1 MEAFAPQA
9 LLLVIC
15 PNRPLCLGKDQHKE
29 IEFYHA
35 VNPNLAYVYGACEFL
50 QYHGAGGVLNSVLLA
65 IGMREGDKPDQN
77 GCGEEPCQRY
87 DRDTESIPLA
97 DRFAVF
103 LNAMTSELEE
113 MAKEAK
119 AASEAKSAFLSKM
132 SHEIRTPIN
141 AVLGLNEMILRESG
155 NNNVLAYANGIG
167 MAGNTL
173 LGIVNDI
180 LDFSKIEAGKMEII
194 PVDYEMSSV
203 LNDLV
208 NMIQIRADDKGL
220 RLVMDFDESIPSLLN
235 GDEVRVKQVITN
247 ILTNAVKYTEKG
259 SVTFRIGYECIPEDP
274 DGIVLNVSVQD
285 SGIGIKREDIQKLF
299 HEFERI
305 EEKRNRNI
313 EGTGLGM
320 NITKQLL
327 DLMGTTLEVESVYG
341 EGSKFS
347 FRLKQ
352 RVVKWDPIGYYEKA
366 YRIAQKAQKKYR
378 ERFIAPDASVLVVD
392 DTPMNLLVFK
402 SLLSC
407 TRVRIH
413 MADSG
418 VEALTKDIP
427 VIFLTG
433 AQTAENVK
441 HIIGLKP
448 DAYIL
453 KSTTREVLLG
463 YIADVFHKIGE
474 RMALQSELT
483 TARNMAYKDPLTGA
497 KSKQAWT
504 QTLETM
510 NRTIKEGRTPVFG
523 VGVFDL
529 NDLKK
534 INDVRGH
541 GAGDRYIREGCQ
553 LICDCFQHSPVFRIG
568 GDEFAVILERTD
580 FENRE
585 RLMAAFDRQME
596 ENRRQ
601 GTVVVSGG
609 IAAFEP
615 GRDSSVQAVFERAD
629 ARMYERKKQLKA
641 MEPASGK

>member
-1 MEAFAPQA
+1 MIQYQSSIVMKSLVRKLEELGYETQVIEPAPEGLGERAAETA
-9 LLLVIC
+9 LFVLFLPRDQKKC
-15 PNRPLCLGKDQHKE
+15 KYDLGKLKQICDTIQASGGKLL
-29 IEFYHA
+29 A
-35 VNPNLAYVYGACEFL
+35 VGEQASRALWLEAYPCLESCPWLDRPINMAELGQRVEEAMRGGAEPACRKRVLIVDDDPVYAGMVRAWMMPDYRVDILTDGMQVMRFL
-50 QYHGAGGVLNSVLLA
+50 QKN
-65 IGMREGDKPDQN
+65 
-77 GCGEEPCQRY
+77 
-87 DRDTESIPLA
+87 
-97 DRFAVF
+97 
-103 LNAMTSELEE
+103 
-113 MAKEAK
+113 
-119 AASEAKSAFLSKM
+119 
-132 SHEIRTPIN
+132 
-141 AVLGLNEMILRESG
+141 
-155 NNNVLAYANGIG
+155 
-167 MAGNTL
+167 
-173 LGIVNDI
+173 
-180 LDFSKIEAGKMEII
+180 
-194 PVDYEMSSV
+194 PVDLILLDYMMPIMDGPDV
-203 LNDLV
+203 
-208 NMIQIRADDKGL
+208 L
-220 RLVMDFDESIPSLLN
+220 RLLRKEP
-235 GDEVRVKQVITN
+235 R
-247 ILTNAVKYTEKG
+247 
-259 SVTFRIGYECIPEDP
+259 
-274 DGIVLNVSVQD
+274 
-285 SGIGIKREDIQKLF
+285 
-299 HEFERI
+299 
-305 EEKRNRNI
+305 
-313 EGTGLGM
+313 
-320 NITKQLL
+320 
-327 DLMGTTLEVESVYG
+327 
-341 EGSKFS
+341 
-347 FRLKQ
+347 
-352 RVVKWDPIGYYEKA
+352 
-366 YRIAQKAQKKYR
+366 
-378 ERFIAPDASVLVVD
+378 
-392 DTPMNLLVFK
+392 
-402 SLLSC
+402 
-407 TRVRIH
+407 
-413 MADSG
+413 
-418 VEALTKDIP
+418 TKDIP

-474 RMALQSELT
+474 RMALQSELN
-483 TARNMAYKDPLTGA
+483 TARTMAYKDPLTGV

-534 INDVRGH
+534 INDVRGQ

-641 MEPASGK
+641 MEP